1 MKLIIAG
8 LALTVTIPA
17 VCRAQDAPS
26 YRLVTGFRAAALQRE
41 MQEAADAGF
50 RFAAV
55 SGNATTSGGK
65 QVVVVMHKDTLPTNT
80 RQYRVLATTNASAIN
95 ELQQAVDAGFN
106 YLAQTVFTGP
116 AHFREVA
123 VLLERDPGAQPARY
137 RYRLLVT
144 RKISTMQQ
152 ELQHAGE
159 DGYEI
164 AGLTVGSSVIGLN
177 DIVAVL
183 RKTLCE

>member
-55 SGNATTSGGK
+55 SGDATTSGGK

-80 RQYRVLATTNASAIN
+80 RQYRVVATPMPRPSTN
-95 ELQQAVDAGFN
+95 
-106 YLAQTVFTGP
+106 
-116 AHFREVA
+116 
-123 VLLERDPGAQPARY
+123 
-137 RYRLLVT
+137 
-144 RKISTMQQ
+144 
-152 ELQHAGE
+152 
-159 DGYEI
+159 
-164 AGLTVGSSVIGLN
+164 SSKPL
-177 DIVAVL
+177 
-183 RKTLCE
+183 